1 MSHKKKPILAK
12 AALYCRLSRDDGMDT
27 ESNSIGNQRE
37 LLVRFAGENNILVIG
52 DYVDDG
58 ISGTTF
64 ERPSFRRM
72 VEDIESGAV
81 NTVIV
86 KDLSRLGRNN
96 AMVAYYTEMFFPQN
110 DIRFIA
116 VNDGIDT
123 FRGENEIMGFKS
135 ILNEYYARDISK
147 KIRSSFR
154 VKAQKGD
161 FIGTNAPYGYK
172 KDPENKNKLVPD
184 PTAAE
189 VVKRI
194 FSLAASGKSTVQ
206 IKTIL
211 TNEEIL
217 TPKSYLFEQ
226 TGKYGTEINREYPCA
241 WTARTLSHM
250 LRNRVYLGDMVS
262 GKQTIKS
269 FKQKKR
275 INLEAEMWIAV
286 PNTHEAIIDNDT
298 FEAVQKQL
306 GKHRPVKQC
315 SIDNVFVGK
324 VVCADCGFHLA
335 YSQGRLICNGY
346 KRHSK
351 SCSPHSI
358 TYETLTEIVKNEL
371 KIVAE
376 YAKKNE
382 PKLLE
387 YARDIIE
394 NKTGKNAF
402 SKEKELKNITSRL
415 KEIDDII
422 ANLLE
427 QNTTGMLTS
436 ERFINLLDRYENET
450 KNLSEKKKGVEFEN
464 QKKAATFDLSFIT
477 EIDTLAPEII
487 NLFIEKIIVHEKDRQ
502 KKTQKLEISLNFQPF
517 LCSQYTV
524 LHKKP
529 AQHTITS

>member
-1 MSHKKKPILAK
+1 M
-12 AALYCRLSRDDGMDT
+12 DG

-64 ERPSFRRM
+64 ERPSFKRM
-72 VEDIESGAV
+72 VEDIESGTV

-172 KDPENKNKLVPD
+172 KDPENKNKLIPD

-275 INLEAEMWIAV
+275 INLEAEMWIVV

-306 GKHRPVKQC
+306 GKHRPVNQC

-335 YSQGRLICNGY
+335 FCRTPNRPSIGKFICNGY
-346 KRHSK
+346 KRHSD
-351 SCSPHSI
+351 SCSTHGV
-358 TYETLTEIVKNEL
+358 TYEALTEIVL
-371 KIVAE
+371 
-376 YAKKNE
+376 
-382 PKLLE
+382 
-387 YARDIIE
+387 RDIIFYAEFAKIHE
-394 NKTGKNAF
+394 NDLTKYAAEIMDRRQGNGTEVLQNKLDKDNA
-402 SKEKELKNITSRL
+402 RL
-415 KEIDDII
+415 SEIDDII
-422 ANLLE
+422 ANLLT
-427 QNTTGMLTS
+427 QNTTGKITT
-436 ERFINLLDRYENET
+436 ERFFQLLETFESEAKTLKSEVTRLENLITPDVREET
-450 KNLSEKKKGVEFEN
+450 NALKFLGLVKEY
-464 QKKAATFDLSFIT
+464 T
-477 EIDTLAPEII
+477 EIETLTAEII
-487 NLFIEKIIVHEKDRQ
+487 NTLIEKIVVFEAVRGQ
-502 KKTQKLEISLNFQPF
+502 TGKTQRIDIYYNFIGLLKNSNSKEPAASCNAEIL
-517 LCSQYTV
+517 
-524 LHKKP
+524 
-529 AQHTITS
+529 IT

>member
-1 MSHKKKPILAK
+1 
-12 AALYCRLSRDDGMDT
+12 
-27 ESNSIGNQRE
+27 
-37 LLVRFAGENNILVIG
+37 
-52 DYVDDG
+52 
-58 ISGTTF
+58 
-64 ERPSFRRM
+64 
-72 VEDIESGAV
+72 
-81 NTVIV
+81 
-86 KDLSRLGRNN
+86 
-96 AMVAYYTEMFFPQN
+96 
-110 DIRFIA
+110 
-116 VNDGIDT
+116 
-123 FRGENEIMGFKS
+123 MGFKS

-172 KDPENKNKLVPD
+172 KDPENKNKLIPD
-184 PTAAE
+184 GAAAE

-306 GKHRPVKQC
+306 GKHRPLKQC
-315 SIDNVFVGK
+315 SIDNVFIGK
-324 VVCADCGFHLA
+324 VVCADCGSHLA
-335 YSQGRLICNGY
+335 FSKTPTGHSVGRYICNGY

-351 SCSPHSI
+351 SCTPHSI
-358 TYETLTEIVKNEL
+358 TYEALYEIIHCEFAKITEFVKLNEVDL
-371 KIVAE
+371 QD
-376 YAKKNE
+376 
-382 PKLLE
+382 
-387 YARDIIE
+387 YAREIIQ
-394 NKTGKNAF
+394 NRCGKNTQNN
-402 SKEKELKNITSRL
+402 EKSLYEITTRL
-415 KEIDDII
+415 SEIDAVI

-427 QNTTGMLTS
+427 QNTVGKLS
-436 ERFINLLDRYENET
+436 PERFYKLFDKYENEA
-450 KNLSEKKKGVEFEN
+450 KHLSEKKSTLEC
-464 QKKAATFDLSFIT
+464 QKHLIPPEYDLSFFTKT
-477 EIDTLAPEII
+477 EKLTAEII
-487 NLFIEKIIVHEKDRQ
+487 NSFIEKIVVFEADRTEKRQ
-502 KKTQKLEISLNFQPF
+502 KLIICFNF
-517 LCSQYTV
+517 S
-524 LHKKP
+524 
-529 AQHTITS
+529 AI